1 MSDRSRTARDG
12 SSARTP
18 RSELSRR
25 GFFFGSLA
33 LVSVTSLTAN
43 ADPRVD
49 AVIDASVP
57 RIALKRGRS
66 FVEVRIPAR
75 AFVSIAVFGP
85 AEALL
90 GFDLL
95 GGALARELRSN
106 SPLDEDGLLP
116 RVVSLQPS
124 DEQRNLVMMADLS
137 EPAEV
142 AMALAAVDDTAPPSP
157 RGLRDGKE
165 RARPL
170 VGMPPPTRREDGYVL
185 QVPARYAFAR
195 IDVVMMLRKTFAKV
209 MKRYPGEPIG
219 VGDISQWNGRRPKS
233 DRGEPRHISHAGGV
247 DVDLGLPA
255 NDTLA
260 STLRDHCR
268 GVLIDPQR
276 YGCAPGSAKG
286 VDYDRLA
293 YVLGTICDEAPG
305 TLTKVFVDDAYR
317 REIVL
322 AGQRL
327 GQRRQLKAD
336 ALTALG
342 EDGIVVASP
351 WHTDHMH
358 LRFSGEPGRAP
369 FET

>member
-1 MSDRSRTARDG
+1 MNDSEPAPGALPS
-12 SSARTP
+12 P
-18 RSELSRR
+18 RAVRASTTRR
-25 GFFFGSLA
+25 GFLGGSVA
-33 LVSVTSLTAN
+33 LLSLTSLKAE

-49 AVIDASVP
+49 AVIDPSVP
-57 RIALKRGRS
+57 RVALLRGRS
-66 FVEVRIPAR
+66 FVEVRVPAQS
-75 AFVSIAVFGP
+75 FVSIGIFGP

-90 GFDLL
+90 GFDLS

-116 RVVSLQPS
+116 RVVSLEPS
-124 DEQRNLVMMADLS
+124 AEPRTLTVMADLT
-137 EPAEV
+137 EPAEASMV
-142 AMALAAVDDTAPPSP
+142 FARVDDTVPPSA
-157 RGLRDGKE
+157 RGLRDKSE

-170 VGMPPPTRREDGYVL
+170 VGMPPPSRREDGYVL

-195 IDVVMMLRKTFAKV
+195 IDLVMMLRKAFAKV

-255 NDTLA
+255 NDTLP

-293 YVLGTICDEAPG
+293 YLLGTLCDEAPG
-305 TLTKVFVDDAYR
+305 ALTKVFVDDAYR
-317 REIVL
+317 REIFL

-327 GQRRQLKAD
+327 GQRRQLKAE

-351 WHTDHMH
+351 WHTDHVH
-358 LRFSGEPGRAP
+358 LRFGGEPGRAP
-369 FET
+369 FDP